1 MRWHTARKA
10 AAECGIRAR
19 HIGPFP
25 DGLAGGRVSAVAF
38 GDKPT
43 IGVIGY
49 NDLMSIGLMR
59 ELTRQGASVPDDVRV
74 IGFDDMDFARVLD
87 PALTT
92 VGVSVEVNHV
102 GATPVGARVR
112 ARAQVDYVEN
122 RRLTFVVHVF
132 DKAGEVAEGTHVRM
146 IVDRERFL
154 ASAAKRHGR

>member
-1 MRWHTARKA
+1 MLDADASDLVGVEASLGVTVTADMTAPAMGSGDVPVLATPIVIALIERAAVKA
-10 AAECGIRAR
+10 VQPR
-19 HIGPFP
+19 
-25 DGLAGGRVSAVAF
+25 
-38 GDKPT
+38 
-43 IGVIGY
+43 
-49 NDLMSIGLMR
+49 
-59 ELTRQGASVPDDVRV
+59 
-74 IGFDDMDFARVLD
+74 LD

-132 DKAGEVAEGTHVRM
+132 DKAGEVAEGTHVRV